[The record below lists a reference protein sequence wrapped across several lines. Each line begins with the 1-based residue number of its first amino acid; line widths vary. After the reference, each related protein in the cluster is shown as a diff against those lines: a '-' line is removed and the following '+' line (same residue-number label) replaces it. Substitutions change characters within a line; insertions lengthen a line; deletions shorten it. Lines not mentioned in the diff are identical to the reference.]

1 MKSEQRRGYDL
12 QRVQKKEESEEAGRE
27 QRSKGRRVVTE
38 KARRRRRLTGEVGGR
53 RKLPSGTHV
62 LWSTHQPQW
71 GSPEPRHSLQL
82 RY

>member
-1 MKSEQRRGYDL
+1 MIQGTKNQQRQGEKRDG
-12 QRVQKKEESEEAGRE
+12 KEG
-27 QRSKGRRVVTE
+27 VVTE
-38 KARRRRRLTGEVGGR
+38 KVRKRRAVGGGR
-53 RKLPSGTHV
+53 GEEVVGRTHM

>member
-1 MKSEQRRGYDL
+1 M
-12 QRVQKKEESEEAGRE
+12 
-27 QRSKGRRVVTE
+27 VTE
-38 KARRRRRLTGEVGGR
+38 KARRRRRRRMTGEVGGR

>member
-1 MKSEQRRGYDL
+1 MKSEQ
-12 QRVQKKEESEEAGRE
+12 KKGIGIAKGTEKAEREERP
-27 QRSKGRRVVTE
+27 KGRRVVTE
-38 KARRRRRLTGEVGGR
+38 QARRRRITGEVGGR
-53 RKLPSGTHV
+53 RKLPSSTHV